1 LIYIYSFILNYT
13 ANIALFATGDKTDSQ
28 ENVPECAVAISEM
41 EIKVMVLRFSRGIET
56 NFSLLKKASQKR
68 RKSFQ
73 RIPFQQTKPKFINK
87 RNYPGSRAAASKK
100 GPN

>member
-1 LIYIYSFILNYT
+1 MLF
-13 ANIALFATGDKTDSQ
+13 FATGDKTESQ
-28 ENVPECAVAISEM
+28 ENMPESAVAISEM

-73 RIPFQQTKPKFINK
+73 QT
-87 RNYPGSRAAASKK
+87 RSLYKK
-100 GPN
+100 